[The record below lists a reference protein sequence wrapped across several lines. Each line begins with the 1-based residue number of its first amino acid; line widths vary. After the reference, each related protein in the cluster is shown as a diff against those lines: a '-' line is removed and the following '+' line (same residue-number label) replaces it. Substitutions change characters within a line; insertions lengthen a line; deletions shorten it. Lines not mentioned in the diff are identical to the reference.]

1 MLFLNNLIDLSTID
15 SGFRMTKLMINV
27 CELYFNFLNPW
38 YLRTIILN
46 KVQDPIFVIF
56 KRNNFFFIVQNTIL
70 HIYKRKKLKD

>member
-1 MLFLNNLIDLSTID
+1 
-15 SGFRMTKLMINV
+15 MTKLMINV
-27 CELYFNFLNPW
+27 CELYFNFLNPL

-56 KRNNFFFIVQNTIL
+56 ERNNFFFIVQNTIL